1 MIPPVVIFM
10 IAQSPFDIT
19 LPEAWFATMSQILN
33 ALFAF
38 AIRGYLLLILVGLIL
53 YATGLS
59 DGLSKVLV
67 AFGIGLY
74 FGGPLV
80 VNLVASFS
88 SIAPVTMESATL
100 AWLQLFGMTDAE
112 IVYVLVWVGDV
123 IAGICCLTGAILYFT
138 PSPNDFKSR
147 GQSLIVRS
155 LMLAPIL
162 VFFHITPLLL

>member
-1 MIPPVVIFM
+1 MVSPAVVLM
-10 IAQSPFDIT
+10 LVQSPFDVT
-19 LPEAWFATMSQILN
+19 LPEEWFTIMGQIFN
-33 ALFAF
+33 VLFAL

-59 DGLSKVLV
+59 DTLSKVLV

-74 FGGPLV
+74 FGGPLI
-80 VNLVASFS
+80 VNLIASFS
-88 SIAPVTMESATL
+88 SIDLITMESATA
-100 AWLQLFGMTDAE
+100 AWLELFGMTDTE
-112 IVYVLVWVGDV
+112 IVYILVWVGEAV
-123 IAGICCLTGAILYFT
+123 AGTCCLAGAILYFT
-138 PSPNDFKSR
+138 PSTKELKSR